1 MAGPIITAYQEAL
14 KAFLNKT
21 PEEIVIPSGV
31 SYDKVKRLYSVN
43 YCGMQYSIEQDTGI
57 ITPLDSAE
65 KLNYNDETLIMQ
77 YLTQSSGIPPRG
89 KWINF
94 LQLPGGELHL
104 LPFKTDALYPL
115 AKMFGTDAEAFIS
128 ASRNFSSER
137 IEVGDYAV
145 HIPAFPK
152 IPLVVALWMAD
163 DEFPAKSNILFD
175 ETAPLHLS
183 TASLWVLGIELA
195 IKMMRSKKS

>member
-1 MAGPIITAYQEAL
+1 MAGPKITAHQEAL
-14 KAFLNKT
+14 KAFFNKT
-21 PEEIVIPSGV
+21 PEEIVITSGAR
-31 SYDKVKRLYSVN
+31 YDEVKRLYSVS
-43 YCGMQYSIEQDTGI
+43 YCGMQYSIEQDSGI
-57 ITPLDSAE
+57 ITPLDGAE
-65 KLNYNDETLIMQ
+65 QLNNNDETLIMQ

-104 LPFKTDALYPL
+104 LPFKNDALFPL
-115 AKMFGTDAEAFIS
+115 AKVFGTDAAAFFS
-128 ASRNFSSER
+128 ASRKFGGES

-145 HIPAFPK
+145 LIPAFPK

-163 DEFPAKSNILFD
+163 DEFPATANILFD

-195 IKMMRSKKS
+195 IKMMRANES